1 MADDEVNEEQ
11 QEQLVVSELWALAKP
26 PIPEGGEDDEGDNKS
41 TRKVVAPGA
50 KVGKLIKL
58 LNDIEEAEELDTKVQ
73 ELDPATGQ
81 SLLLWATL
89 QGKFVVVEWLVK
101 KSKRAAFAFQPGADK
116 ELAVYDKWVEIR
128 KEIEEKEREKL
139 LNPPEEEPEA
149 EDEDKAPEP
158 TADQLVFE
166 ALSEYHEEWGVRG
179 QGIVKSIGELGLY
192 QGARD
197 AERNKNGLGQTLF
210 PNGDMYTGQYKANRR
225 EGTGTYWWYANGII
239 YTGQWRD
246 NLRHGVGR
254 IVYPDG
260 GRYLGSWVNDVKT
273 GQGRY
278 TYPDGSSYAGTWVND
293 TKHGYGVY
301 NFVDGSSFTGSFV
314 DNEFVSGEWRLAGG
328 TRYYGTFLKDV
339 PVGKGVYVYKFGQ
352 STSFRQEGEYIKGQ
366 WYPGAIA
373 RPDDT
378 PTLQVAIQG
387 AGVTI
392 GFSDECG
399 GHSMETLVH
408 VANFGPFLEWV
419 DSLSSRK
426 DVAKVSAVQ
435 IISVKFASDSSI
447 GQVSLKPTVH
457 DGEGKRLRGGEIV
470 TLKAQTTRLLVVL
483 VSGEKSVA
491 IVEQAVNVSAP
502 VAVQTRLPTVRA
514 ALDGS
519 LQGEFVRVVEPA
531 LRLTLRKENTAQLSS
546 SLFSN
551 PQLSNTQENVLVYIQ
566 HVHSDA
572 MATLQKKL
580 PVTNPFVQYV
590 PVRVA
595 DLAQQSTDAI
605 TIVAAIEVQTRSARQ
620 AMPAA
625 TVEAQRP
632 PTPLPPAP
640 EPRPNIEPLLEEEKK
655 QQSQKKGAAPED
667 E

>member
-1 MADDEVNEEQ
+1 M
-11 QEQLVVSELWALAKP
+11 
-26 PIPEGGEDDEGDNKS
+26 
-41 TRKVVAPGA
+41 
-50 KVGKLIKL
+50 
-58 LNDIEEAEELDTKVQ
+58 
-73 ELDPATGQ
+73 
-81 SLLLWATL
+81 
-89 QGKFVVVEWLVK
+89 
-101 KSKRAAFAFQPGADK
+101 
-116 ELAVYDKWVEIR
+116 
-128 KEIEEKEREKL
+128 
-139 LNPPEEEPEA
+139 
-149 EDEDKAPEP
+149 
-158 TADQLVFE
+158 
-166 ALSEYHEEWGVRG
+166 
-179 QGIVKSIGELGLY
+179 
-192 QGARD
+192 
-197 AERNKNGLGQTLF
+197 
-210 PNGDMYTGQYKANRR
+210 
-225 EGTGTYWWYANGII
+225 
-239 YTGQWRD
+239 
-246 NLRHGVGR
+246 
-254 IVYPDG
+254 
-260 GRYLGSWVNDVKT
+260 
-273 GQGRY
+273 
-278 TYPDGSSYAGTWVND
+278 
-293 TKHGYGVY
+293 
-301 NFVDGSSFTGSFV
+301 
-314 DNEFVSGEWRLAGG
+314 
-328 TRYYGTFLKDV
+328 
-339 PVGKGVYVYKFGQ
+339 
-352 STSFRQEGEYIKGQ
+352 
-366 WYPGAIA
+366 
-373 RPDDT
+373 
-378 PTLQVAIQG
+378 
-387 AGVTI
+387 
-392 GFSDECG
+392 
-399 GHSMETLVH
+399 
-408 VANFGPFLEWV
+408 
-419 DSLSSRK
+419 
-426 DVAKVSAVQ
+426 
-435 IISVKFASDSSI
+435 
-447 GQVSLKPTVH
+447 H

-580 PVTNPFVQYV
+580 PATNPFVQYV